1 MKEDG
6 RGRER
11 RGGERMGGEERGE
24 KGEGREAKGG
34 EGEGTGGFICILL
47 ADACR
52 RWLKIRLILAQY
64 NLHMYAVRSIC
75 MQYCQSEYSNLFH
88 ISNIVYTYQIRLM

>member
-64 NLHMYAVRSIC
+64 NLHMYAVAFACSIVNLNI
-75 MQYCQSEYSNLFH
+75 QTYSTFP
-88 ISNIVYTYQIRLM
+88 IVYTYQIRLM